1 MQKITPFL
9 WFDDKAEEAAN
20 FYASIF
26 KGAKIGN
33 ITRYREGAAKASGR
47 PAGSVMTVAFQP
59 NGQEFIA
66 LNGGP
71 HFQFNEAVSL
81 VVNCETQPEIDE
93 FWEKLSSGGQ
103 ESRYGWLKD
112 KYGLPWQIV
121 PTALGKW
128 LSDDDPEKSARV
140 MGTILQMGKLDVK
153 RLQDAYDHA

>member
-26 KGAKIGN
+26 KNGKVGD
-33 ITRYREGAAKASGR
+33 ITRYSETAAKASGR
-47 PAGSVMTVAFQP
+47 PAGSVMTVAFQL
-59 NGQEFIA
+59 NGQEFAA

-81 VVNCETQPEIDE
+81 VVNCETQAEIDE
-93 FWEKLSSGGQ
+93 YWEKLSNGGQ
-103 ESRYGWLKD
+103 GSQCGWLKD
-112 KYGLPWQIV
+112 KYGLSWQIV

-128 LSDDDPEKSARV
+128 LSDPDPEKSARV
-140 MGTILQMGKLDVK
+140 MGAILKMGKLDVR
-153 RLQDAYDHA
+153 RL

>member
-26 KGAKIGN
+26 KNAKVGN
-33 ITRYREGAAKASGR
+33 ITRYSETAAKASGR
-47 PAGSVMTVAFQP
+47 PAGSVMTVAFQL
-59 NGQEFIA
+59 NGQEFAA

-81 VVNCETQPEIDE
+81 VVNCETHAEIDE
-93 FWEKLSSGGQ
+93 YWEKLSNGGQ
-103 ESRYGWLKD
+103 GSQCGWLKD
-112 KYGLPWQIV
+112 KYGLSWQIV

-128 LSDDDPEKSARV
+128 LSDPDPENSARG
-140 MGTILQMGKLDVK
+140 MGAILKMGKLDAK